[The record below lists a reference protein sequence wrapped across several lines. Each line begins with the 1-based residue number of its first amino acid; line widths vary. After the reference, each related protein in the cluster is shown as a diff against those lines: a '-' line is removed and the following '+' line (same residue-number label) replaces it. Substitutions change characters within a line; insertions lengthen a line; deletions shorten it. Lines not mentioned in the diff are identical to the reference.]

1 MARWAKVL
9 AGNPINQRLGRGGTN
24 PLLSPDIEAIC
35 FCQPNH
41 SKTMTPEKSQTAQF
55 VDILSSLVFNGGQGG
70 RSGDPTAADRG
81 LQYASGL
88 SGEELSEFLQLA
100 DANHVAV
107 RALQVLQGAASA
119 VPGHEPLVSWCEASL
134 TQERSRIS
142 HAVERLAPV
151 YAALEA
157 AGAEVAVIKSLD
169 HWPDL
174 GSDLDLYTSGD
185 ESTVQRV
192 MTRQFQATQ
201 EPRSWGDRLANKWNF
216 KLPGLPEL
224 IEVHVRYLGQT
235 GEQKALARR
244 VLERS
249 VTRTVGGYNFR
260 VPAPEER
267 VIISTLQRIYRHLYF
282 RLCDM
287 ADFAALLNDHAIDFL
302 ELRRGAQLGGIWPG
316 VATFL
321 LLIGEYVNSYGCPVQ
336 IPSQVLSAAPSR
348 GVRVYL
354 GGKFLRVPKGP
365 AAGLYGSQLLS
376 AGRHADIRAMFR
388 LPLLPPLAISALVA
402 YRLTGNDKGVW

>member
-1 MARWAKVL
+1 MAGWARAL
-9 AGNPINQRLGRGGTN
+9 AGEGRKSEARADLNQPLTPRGHRRT
-24 PLLSPDIEAIC
+24 LISIVRHD
-35 FCQPNH
+35 
-41 SKTMTPEKSQTAQF
+41 SKTMTTEPSQTAQF
-55 VDILSSLVFNGGQGG
+55 FEILSTLVLRGSGGATTAPGG
-70 RSGDPTAADRG
+70 IEGEI
-81 LQYASGL
+81 QFL
-88 SGEELSEFLQLA
+88 SQLSDQALSDFLQLA
-100 DANHVAV
+100 DANHVMV
-107 RALQVLQGAASA
+107 RALEVLQRA
-119 VPGHEPLVSWCEASL
+119 VSGTSGNDQLTMWCEKSL
-134 TQERSRIS
+134 ARERARIS
-142 HAVERLAPV
+142 HAVEQLAPV
-151 YAALEA
+151 YAALVA

-174 GSDLDLYTSGD
+174 GSDLDLYTSAD
-185 ESTVQRV
+185 EGTVQRV
-192 MTRQFQATQ
+192 MTQQFQATK

-244 VLERS
+244 VLDRS
-249 VTRTVGGYNFR
+249 IARTVGGHTFR

-287 ADFAALLNDHAIDFL
+287 SDFSALLRDHAINFA
-302 ELRRGAQLGGIWPG
+302 ELKRAAELGGIWPG

-321 LLIGEYVNSYGCPVQ
+321 LLVKEYVKDYGCELQ
-336 IPSQVLSAAPSR
+336 IPSEALTAVPSR
-348 GVRVYL
+348 DIRVYL
-354 GGKFLRVPKGP
+354 GGQFLRVPKGP
-365 AAGLYGSQLLS
+365 AAGLYASQLLS
-376 AGRHADIRAMFR
+376 AGRHADLRAMFR

>member
-1 MARWAKVL
+1 M
-9 AGNPINQRLGRGGTN
+9 PT
-24 PLLSPDIEAIC
+24 E
-35 FCQPNH
+35 
-41 SKTMTPEKSQTAQF
+41 TSQTAQY
-55 VDILSSLVFNGGQGG
+55 VDILSSLIFRRKGTGSTD
-70 RSGDPTAADRG
+70 SGDLAADDRD
-81 LQYASGL
+81 LQRVSDFNERAL
-88 SGEELSEFLQLA
+88 ADFLHLA
-100 DANHVAV
+100 DAHHVTV
-107 RALQVLQGAASA
+107 RALEVLEKSASGSSGHEQLRSWCAASLA
-119 VPGHEPLVSWCEASL
+119 R
-134 TQERSRIS
+134 ERARAR
-142 HAVERLAPV
+142 HAVEMLVPIC
-151 YAALEA
+151 AALEA

-185 ESTVQRV
+185 ENTVLNV
-192 MTRQFQATQ
+192 MTQQLRATR

-216 KLPGLPEL
+216 KLPDLPEL

-249 VTRTVGGYNFR
+249 VSRTVGGHTFR

-287 ADFAALLNDHAIDFL
+287 ADFAGLLNDRAIDFS
-302 ELRRGAQLGGIWPG
+302 ELQKAAQLGGIWPG

-321 LLIGEYVNSYGCPVQ
+321 LLIADYVESYGGQVE
-336 IPSQVLSAAPSR
+336 IPAAVLAAAPSR
-348 GVRVYL
+348 NLKVNL

-365 AAGLYGSQLLS
+365 AAGLYGTQLLN
-376 AGRHADIRAMFR
+376 AGRHADLRAIFR

>member
-1 MARWAKVL
+1 M
-9 AGNPINQRLGRGGTN
+9 IT
-24 PLLSPDIEAIC
+24 
-35 FCQPNH
+35 
-41 SKTMTPEKSQTAQF
+41 KTSQTAQHF
-55 VDILSSLVFNGGQGG
+55 DILSSLVLRGIGEGSFTGSIEREMQRVSECNEQGV
-70 RSGDPTAADRG
+70 SD
-81 LQYASGL
+81 
-88 SGEELSEFLQLA
+88 FLELA
-100 DANHVAV
+100 DSNHVLV
-107 RALQVLQGAASA
+107 RALQVLQTSASSH
-119 VPGHEPLVSWCEASL
+119 PGYEKLVSWCEASL
-134 TQERSRIS
+134 ARERSRIS
-142 HAVERLAPV
+142 HAVENLLPV

-174 GSDLDLYTSGD
+174 GSDLDLYTSAD
-185 ESTVQRV
+185 ESTVQKV
-192 MTRQFQATQ
+192 MTRQFQATK

-216 KLPGLPEL
+216 KLPGMPEL
-224 IEVHVRYLGQT
+224 VEVHVRYLGQT

-249 VTRTVGGYNFR
+249 VARTVGGHTFR

-287 ADFAALLNDHAIDFL
+287 ADFAALLNDRAIDFA
-302 ELRRGAQLGGIWPG
+302 ELKRAAEMGGIWPG

-321 LLIGEYVNSYGCPVQ
+321 LLICEYVKTYGCEIGLPTE
-336 IPSQVLSAAPSR
+336 VLSAVPSR
-348 GVRVYL
+348 EVRVYL
-354 GGKFLRVPKGP
+354 GGQFLRVPKTP
-365 AAGLYGSQLLS
+365 AAGLYASQLLS
-376 AGRHADIRAMFR
+376 AGRHADLRAMFR